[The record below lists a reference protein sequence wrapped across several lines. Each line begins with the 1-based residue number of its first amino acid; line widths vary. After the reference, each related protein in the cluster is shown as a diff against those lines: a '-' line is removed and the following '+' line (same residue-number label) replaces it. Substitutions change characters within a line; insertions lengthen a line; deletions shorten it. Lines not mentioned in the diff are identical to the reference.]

1 MSGRSGPPRRW
12 ADLPP
17 DQQWAVGEAY
27 RGWQSKP
34 LALAEAWGRL
44 AVGKPLEGLRLGA
57 HDRFRLEWLASRS
70 SVPLTLLGAW
80 HSACATA
87 LAEVPEGVPGR
98 AEASVMLMDAVN
110 MADLDFGVKAAAAA
124 AQRVVTAG
132 GQSVA
137 RALAL
142 VLHHSCIP
150 DTQMS
155 GEALAGCRGFLFS
168 GRVYIL

>member
-1 MSGRSGPPRRW
+1 MSGRRCPPRRW

-17 DQQWAVGEAY
+17 DQQWAVSEAF

-34 LALAEAWGRL
+34 SVLAEAWRRSAAGE
-44 AVGKPLEGLRLGA
+44 PLEGMRLGA

-80 HSACATA
+80 HSACAAA
-87 LAEVPEGVPGR
+87 LAECAEGTSGR
-98 AEASVMLMDAVN
+98 SEAAVMMMDAVN
-110 MADLDFGVKAAAAA
+110 MSDLGFGVKAAAAA
-124 AQRVVTAG
+124 AQRIVSAG
-132 GQSVA
+132 GQSAA
-137 RALAL
+137 RVLAL

-150 DTQMS
+150 DERMS
-155 GEALAGCRGFLFS
+155 ADALAGCGGFQFN